1 MRISRALSA
10 AAIAVT
16 LLGVAACN
24 SSAEPD
30 LSPVGTWS
38 QEAEDSPFLEFAEDG
53 TLSGNDGCNNLGG
66 DWTSPAAGEIET
78 SRLVGTMMYCE
89 GVDDWLSAFH
99 HATFTAESMTVYNI
113 DNQEIGTLARP

>member
-1 MRISRALSA
+1 MSA

-53 TLSGNDGCNNLGG
+53 TLSGNDGCNNLSGQ
-66 DWTSPAAGEIET
+66 WTSPEAGKIET
-78 SRLVGTMMYCE
+78 DGVAGTMMFCE

-99 HATFTAESMTVYNI
+99 HATFTADSMTVYNL
-113 DNQEIGTLARP
+113 DNQEIGTLSRP